1 MKDNV
6 IMINLDNEKV
16 KRIAIYV
23 FFIFFVLYAFLP
35 LAKYNINHFLIYR
48 YSILLYVFILI
59 ILMVKL
65 NSIKEKFIL
74 MMPIIVIFPLYLK
87 KNGFLDLSNDIISF
101 ILFFILTYFVY
112 LIYKIFRYSK
122 MN

>member
-35 LAKYNINHFLIYR
+35 LAKYNINHCLIYR

-59 ILMVKL
+59 ILMLKL

-101 ILFFILTYFVY
+101 ISFFILTYFVY

>member
-1 MKDNV
+1 M
-6 IMINLDNEKV
+6 L
-16 KRIAIYV
+16 
-23 FFIFFVLYAFLP
+23 
-35 LAKYNINHFLIYR
+35 
-48 YSILLYVFILI
+48 
-59 ILMVKL
+59 KL

-101 ILFFILTYFVY
+101 ISFFILTYFVY